1 MITYRIA
8 PTDVSAEAFDQEV
21 LADKPAALPRQLPP
35 QS

>member
-21 LADKPAALPRQLPP
+21 LADKTA
-35 QS
+35 S